1 MIIQHY
7 SGTDK
12 GVFLHSRTAGG
23 ASQTEPMKKVF
34 DGIYTKEFLLFSGE
48 EKTYYIEEEETGE
61 KTDEFQ
67 IKKKEKEVTASGF
80 FHMVDEMIAA
90 KERHDT
96 AQYQLLRREYEKRHA
111 VAAKLFTI
119 Q

>member
-1 MIIQHY
+1 M
-7 SGTDK
+7 
-12 GVFLHSRTAGG
+12 
-23 ASQTEPMKKVF
+23 
-34 DGIYTKEFLLFSGE
+34 LFSGE

-61 KTDEFQ
+61 KTDEIR

-90 KERHDT
+90 KEKHDT